1 MSATL
6 SEVMLTFA
14 GGFAVFVV
22 IVLLLRRIIRTM
34 FIRTEELFVLIGAIL
49 FVLACG
55 ALGIASAYTI
65 AAVAGQFGVPRAIF
79 AQGDSVY
86 VFGLA
91 LGRFFG
97 FLIAAIFSAVF
108 FLLVEIAENTR
119 RTAGVIEEMAARN
132 RPPA

>member
-1 MSATL
+1 LLESAVSVL
-6 SEVMLTFA
+6 SCL
-14 GGFAVFVV
+14 
-22 IVLLLRRIIRTM
+22 
-34 FIRTEELFVLIGAIL
+34 
-49 FVLACG
+49 CSSG

-79 AQGDSVY
+79 GQGDSVY